1 MTAHAPLPAG
11 FSPVPEG
18 HVAAVVTHLE
28 MTAPPPTRAVPPL
41 GAPLAATLTLHRLGA
56 ADLTAYRALFRAVGE
71 EWLWFSRLRLDDAP
85 LAAILNDPDVEAYA
99 VHDGAAAVGLLE
111 LDFRV
116 AHECELAFFGLVA
129 SHTGQG
135 AGRWLMHEA
144 LTRAWRDDIARVHVH
159 TCTLDHPAAVA
170 FYVRSGFTPYK
181 REVEVAPDPRLTGEL
196 PPVAGAHA
204 PAIAPPPSTP
214 HGASDALATVHEF
227 WRLMG
232 TNDFV
237 AVGVVLAPEFV
248 LEWPQS
254 HERIRGAANF
264 AQMNAEYPAAGPWRF
279 TVHRAV
285 ANGDQVVTDTS
296 VSDGQTMGR
305 ALTFF
310 TVRKGRIVHI
320 TEFWPDP
327 FAAPANRARLVESMD

>member
-1 MTAHAPLPAG
+1 MSARPPLPAG

-18 HVAAVVTHLE
+18 HLAAVVTHLE
-28 MTAPPPTRAVPPL
+28 MTTPPPPRIVP
-41 GAPLAATLTLHRLGA
+41 PLAATLTLRRLGA
-56 ADLTAYRALFRAVGE
+56 DDLAAYRALFRAVGE
-71 EWLWFSRLRLDDAP
+71 AWLWFSRLRLDDAQ
-85 LAAILNDPDVEAYA
+85 LTAILGDPAVEAYA
-99 VHDGAAAVGLLE
+99 VHDGGSAVGMLE
-111 LDFRV
+111 LDFRTPR
-116 AHECELAFFGLVA
+116 ECELAFFGLVD
-129 SHTGQG
+129 SHTGRGVGQ
-135 AGRWLMHEA
+135 WLMHEA

-181 REVEVAPDPRLTGEL
+181 REVEVAPDPRLAGEL
-196 PPVAGAHA
+196 PPSAGAHA
-204 PAIAPPPSTP
+204 PVIAPQPSTP
-214 HGASDALATVHEF
+214 SSASDALATVHEF

-232 TNDFV
+232 TNDFA
-237 AVGVVLAPEFV
+237 AVGAVLAPDFV

-254 HERIRGAANF
+254 RERIRGAANF

-279 TVHRAV
+279 EVHRVV

-296 VSDGQTMGR
+296 VTDGQTVGR

-310 TVRKGRIVHI
+310 TVREERIVHI

-327 FAAPANRARLVESMD
+327 FAAPANRAHLVESMD